1 MRPLW
6 FFTEVSLALRIGMAG
21 WVGCWGR
28 RELMKVLIAYG
39 TTEGQT
45 RKIAEAVAAQIS
57 ELGHDFELFDTS
69 GLKGDLH
76 PESFDKIIIA
86 GSVHEQQHQMA
97 VEIFVAVNLK
107 KLQTKPTMFLS
118 VSLAAAFEDGLA
130 DAQGYVDSFFGNV
143 GWRPAQSLLVAGAVR
158 HGEYGYYKEQI
169 LKHVVLEDRN
179 LDDPES
185 DHEFTDWK
193 LLAKAIV
200 EFIEA

>member
-1 MRPLW
+1 
-6 FFTEVSLALRIGMAG
+6 
-21 WVGCWGR
+21 
-28 RELMKVLIAYG
+28 MKVLIAYG

-86 GSVHEQQHQMA
+86 GSVHEQQHQKA

-169 LKHVVLEDRN
+169 LNHVVLEHRN

-193 LLAKAIV
+193 LLAKAII